1 MNDLI
6 LGHGKIRLGI
16 VVHVRIPSI
25 DLRNQPNFGQSNS
38 NLLLDS
44 FEPMLGS
51 DKDLELFIGE
61 IKKSSFRLTI
71 NFHED
76 LLGLISTSLYHLTH
90 SSSAHNSHGFWC
102 LKIYEVFYI
111 CSLRNLW
118 VSKESFGN
126 YHTMW
131 KLSFLSQN

>member
-61 IKKSSFRLTI
+61 IKKVAIFLQANDQFSRRP
-71 NFHED
+71 
-76 LLGLISTSLYHLTH
+76 ISTGV
-90 SSSAHNSHGFWC
+90 SSGIITVVCDVATC
-102 LKIYEVFYI
+102 DV
-111 CSLRNLW
+111 
-118 VSKESFGN
+118 
-126 YHTMW
+126 TD
-131 KLSFLSQN
+131 

>member
-51 DKDLELFIGE
+51 DKDLELFIIYKE
-61 IKKSSFRLTI
+61 HLST
-71 NFHED
+71 
-76 LLGLISTSLYHLTH
+76 LLP
-90 SSSAHNSHGFWC
+90 
-102 LKIYEVFYI
+102 
-111 CSLRNLW
+111 
-118 VSKESFGN
+118 
-126 YHTMW
+126 
-131 KLSFLSQN
+131 